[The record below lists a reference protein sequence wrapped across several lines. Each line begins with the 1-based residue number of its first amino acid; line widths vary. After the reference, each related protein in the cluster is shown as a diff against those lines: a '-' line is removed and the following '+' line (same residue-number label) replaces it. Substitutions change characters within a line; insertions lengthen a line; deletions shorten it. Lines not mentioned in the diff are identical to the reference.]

1 MLLNESIFKSLNQV
15 RYSPSVDV
23 KRKTSLIDLIKIE
36 EITKLAEKIK
46 WNDRFLKS
54 YTGHT
59 NKIGSDALLGTKIF
73 VATYQGKELGYTR
86 VCDMTKDFSIFYGKR
101 VSRITESYV
110 KPPYRSQGVV
120 TALRRY
126 AVKHEHVRAIRIET
140 YRFLKNKAY
149 FESEGF
155 FYAYSISDEMCI
167 ICTHDFL
174 EPLDSYSKE
183 MSSRLHCA

>member
-1 MLLNESIFKSLNQV
+1 
-15 RYSPSVDV
+15 
-23 KRKTSLIDLIKIE
+23 LIKIE
-36 EITKLAEKIK
+36 EVTKLAEKIK
-46 WNDRFLKS
+46 WNDRFLKN

-59 NKIGSDALLGTKIF
+59 NKINSDGLLKSKVF

-86 VCDMTKDFSIFYGKR
+86 VFEMTEHFSVFYGKR

-174 EPLDSYSKE
+174 DPLASYSKA
-183 MSSRLHCA
+183 MSSRLHSA